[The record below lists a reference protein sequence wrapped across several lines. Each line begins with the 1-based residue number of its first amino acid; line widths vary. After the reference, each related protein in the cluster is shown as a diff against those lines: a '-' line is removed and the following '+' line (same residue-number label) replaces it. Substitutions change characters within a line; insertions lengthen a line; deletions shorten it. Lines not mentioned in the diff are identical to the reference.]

1 MAGPDAEM
9 PPAALGQ
16 DDAGADG
23 PSPSTLYPSPLHNKR
38 IVLGV
43 SGSIAAYKAADLAS
57 KLRQA
62 GALVDAVMTKGAT
75 EFITPLA
82 LRAVTGRAVITDMY
96 DVHADLAVEHVE
108 LAHAAEC
115 VVIAP
120 ATAATLARLAMGL
133 AEDMLSVTVLAT
145 TAPLVIAPAMEA
157 NMFAHPAT
165 QANLALLRQRGA
177 VIVGPAA
184 GHLAS
189 GRMGRGRMEQPETI
203 VEAIKL
209 VLGRGRDLAG
219 RRIVVSAGGTQEPID
234 PVRYVSNHSS
244 GKMGYAIAEAARDR
258 GAAVTLI
265 TTPVALPPP
274 YGVETVRVRRA
285 VEMRDAVL
293 AACRGADAL
302 IMAAA
307 VADFQPAEVAG
318 QKIKK
323 RPGQTGLT
331 LELTRTPDILAD
343 VAAAAAEREDL
354 RRLVRVGF
362 AAESQDLLAN
372 AAAKLH
378 GKELAFI
385 AANDITA
392 TDAGFGTDT
401 NRVLLLDEHGA
412 KQLPLLSKYDVA
424 LALLDRL
431 LVELRNREQ
440 GTGNRGKRP
449 TAQPV

>member
-203 VEAIKL
+203 VEPIKL
-209 VLGRGRDLAG
+209 
-219 RRIVVSAGGTQEPID
+219 
-234 PVRYVSNHSS
+234 VRYVSNHSS

>member
-1 MAGPDAEM
+1 MADRDLDARGINGVEAPRNSGSE
-9 PPAALGQ
+9 PPAA
-16 DDAGADG
+16 D
-23 PSPSTLYPSPLHNKR
+23 SRPLANKR
-38 IVLGV
+38 IVLGI

-62 GALVDAVMTKGAT
+62 GALVDVVMTKGAT

-82 LRAVTGRAVITDMY
+82 LRAVTGRAVISDMY
-96 DVHADLAVEHVE
+96 DPHSDLAVEHVE
-108 LAHAAEC
+108 LAHAADC

-120 ATAATLARLAMGL
+120 ATAATLARLASGL
-133 AEDMLSVTVLAT
+133 AEDMLAVTVLAT

-165 QANLALLRQRGA
+165 QANLALLRDRGA
-177 VIVGPAA
+177 TIVGPAA

-189 GRMGRGRMEQPETI
+189 GRSGRGRMEQPETI

-234 PVRYVSNHSS
+234 PVRFVSNHSS

-265 TTPVALPPP
+265 TTPVALQPP

-285 VEMRDAVL
+285 VELRDAVL
-293 AACRGADAL
+293 DACHGADAL

-323 RPGQTGLT
+323 RPGQSSLT
-331 LELTRTPDILAD
+331 LELTRTPDILAE

-362 AAESQDLLAN
+362 AAESQDLVEN
-372 AAAKLH
+372 AAAKLQSK
-378 GKELAFI
+378 GLAFI

-401 NRVLLLDEHGA
+401 NRVVLLDARGAEH
-412 KQLPLLSKYDVA
+412 LPLMSKYDVA

-431 LVELRNREQ
+431 LLEFAAREKAGGQ
-440 GTGNRGKRP
+440 EEAERVARP
-449 TAQPV
+449 V